1 MYKAII
7 VTIYNVIELDIEDIY
22 NEEFLEVLSQPYIKD
37 VLITK
42 IDNLSLKKK

>member
-7 VTIYNVIELDIEDIY
+7 VTIYNVIELDIEDLY
-22 NEEFLEVLSQPYIKD
+22 SEEFLEILSQPYIKD